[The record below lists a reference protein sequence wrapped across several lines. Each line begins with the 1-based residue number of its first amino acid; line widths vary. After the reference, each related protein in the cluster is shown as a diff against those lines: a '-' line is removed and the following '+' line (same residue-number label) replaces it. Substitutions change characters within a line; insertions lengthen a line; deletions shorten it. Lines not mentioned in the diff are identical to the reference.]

1 VAEQHQTVG
10 VRLGETDA
18 DGIAPAIYA
27 LLERGAERRP
37 ELVHEMSG
45 LAEIRF
51 AEEFTPV
58 RVAFTG
64 HEVLVEDGTWDE
76 SHLVVT
82 GRLPDIVALANAPQV
97 GGVPN
102 PVQAGGRAALA
113 QLARQQVKITGSL
126 KLGRQLLQLLRL

>member
-1 VAEQHQTVG
+1 VAGQDSTPL

-18 DGIAPAIYA
+18 NGIAPAIYA

-37 ELVHEMSG
+37 ELVGEMSG

-51 AEEFTPV
+51 AEDFSPV

-64 HEVLVEDGTWDE
+64 DEVLVEDGSWDDP
-76 SHLVVT
+76 HLVVA
-82 GRLPDIVALANAPQV
+82 GRLPDVVALTTAKQV

-102 PVQAGGRAALA
+102 PTARSGRAALS
-113 QLARQQVKITGSL
+113 QLARQQVKITGSI

>member
-1 VAEQHQTVG
+1 M
-10 VRLGETDA
+10 VRLGETDS

-27 LLERGAERRP
+27 LLDRGTERRP
-37 ELVHEMSG
+37 EIAREMSG

-51 AEEFTPV
+51 AEDFTPV

-76 SHLVVT
+76 PHLVVE
-82 GRLPDIVALANAPQV
+82 GRLPDIVKLTTTRLV

-102 PVQAGGRAALA
+102 PAARSGRAALA
-113 QLARQQVKITGSL
+113 QLARQHVKITGSL
-126 KLGRQLLQLLRL
+126 TLGRQLLQLFRL

>member
-1 VAEQHQTVG
+1 VAGQDSTPL
-10 VRLGETDA
+10 VRLGETDP

-37 ELVHEMSG
+37 ELVAEMSG

-51 AEEFTPV
+51 AEGFTPV

-64 HEVLVEDGTWDE
+64 DEVLVEDGSWDDP
-76 SHLVVT
+76 HLVVT
-82 GRLPDIVALANAPQV
+82 GRLPDVVALTTASLV

-102 PVQAGGRAALA
+102 PTARSGRAAIA
-113 QLARQQVKITGSL
+113 QLARQRVKITGSI

>member
-1 VAEQHQTVG
+1 VAAQDSTPL

-37 ELVHEMSG
+37 ELVAEMSG

-51 AEEFTPV
+51 AEGFTPV

-64 HEVLVEDGTWDE
+64 DDVLVEDGSWDE
-76 SHLVVT
+76 PHLVVA
-82 GRLPDIVALANAPQV
+82 GRLPDVVALTTASQV
-97 GGVPN
+97 GGVFN
-102 PVQAGGRAALA
+102 PTSRSGRAALA
-113 QLARQQVKITGSL
+113 QLARQQVKITGSI